1 MKIITQLSPRGQV
14 TLPAAIRKAL
24 GLKAGDALLLRVEEG
39 RVVLEPARLLPVEAY
54 TEERI
59 QEFTQA
65 AEVSEE
71 ALAAF
76 RKAWGLYTYRWQTKV
91 K

>member
-1 MKIITQLSPRGQV
+1 VKIITQLSPRGQV

-24 GLKAGDALLLRVEEG
+24 GLKAGDTLLLRVEEG
-39 RVVLEPARLLPVEAY
+39 RVVLEPARVLPVEAY

-59 QEFTQA
+59 QEFAQA

-71 ALAAF
+71 ELAAF
-76 RKAWGLYTYRWQTKV
+76 RKAWGL
-91 K
+91 

>member
-1 MKIITQLSPRGQV
+1 MKIVTQVSPRGQI
-14 TLPAAIRKAL
+14 TLPASVRKAL

-39 RVVLEPARLLPVEAY
+39 RVVLEPARVLPLEAY

-59 QEFTQA
+59 KEFNRA

-71 ALAAF
+71 ELAAF
-76 RKAWGLYTYRWQTKV
+76 RKAWGL
-91 K
+91 

>member
-1 MKIITQLSPRGQV
+1 V

-24 GLKAGDALLLRVEEG
+24 GLKAGDALLLGIEEG
-39 RVVLEPARLLPVEAY
+39 RVVLEPARVLPVEAY

-59 QEFTQA
+59 REFTQA

-71 ALAAF
+71 ELAAF
-76 RKAWGLYTYRWQTKV
+76 RKAWGL
-91 K
+91 

>member
-1 MKIITQLSPRGQV
+1 M

-39 RVVLEPARLLPVEAY
+39 RVVLEPARVLPVEAY

-59 QEFTQA
+59 QEFAQA
-65 AEVSEE
+65 TEVSEE
-71 ALAAF
+71 ELAAF
-76 RKAWGLYTYRWQTKV
+76 RKAWGL
-91 K
+91 

>member
-24 GLKAGDALLLRVEEG
+24 GLKAGDTLLLRVEEG
-39 RVVLEPARLLPVEAY
+39 RVVLEPARVLPVEAY

-59 QEFTQA
+59 QEFAQA

-71 ALAAF
+71 ELAAF
-76 RKAWGLYTYRWQTKV
+76 RKAWGL
-91 K
+91 

>member
-1 MKIITQLSPRGQV
+1 MKTITQLSPRGQV

-39 RVVLEPARLLPVEAY
+39 RVVLEPARVLPVEAY

-59 QEFTQA
+59 REFTQA
-65 AEVSEE
+65 AEASEE
-71 ALAAF
+71 ELAAF
-76 RKAWGLYTYRWQTKV
+76 RRAWGL
-91 K
+91 

>member
-24 GLKAGDALLLRVEEG
+24 GLKAGDALLLRIEEG
-39 RVVLEPARLLPVEAY
+39 RVVLEPARVLPVEAY

-59 QEFTQA
+59 REFAQA

-71 ALAAF
+71 ELAAF
-76 RKAWGLYTYRWQTKV
+76 RKAWGL
-91 K
+91 